1 MNLNEIKKKLEEA
14 YNTEDWDIIEDVIS
28 SLDTIITIGDDAG
41 DWDDFEDDDNYL

>member
-1 MNLNEIKKKLEEA
+1 MTLNEIKKKLEEA

-28 SLDTIITIGDDAG
+28 SLDTIITIGDDVG

>member
-28 SLDTIITIGDDAG
+28 ALDTIITIGDDTG
-41 DWDDFEDDDNYL
+41 DWNDFDDDDNYL